1 MWLKSNKDGTI
12 APAIAI
18 DIEVVGEGK
27 VFPVENCAVNTDQ
40 TRIEFLNPSA
50 LASVRVEP
58 IREGGQCTASVGN
71 FSLPDDTTLV
81 MFENTSQY
89 GTVVFDFS

>member
-1 MWLKSNKDGTI
+1 MWLESSAAGAA
-12 APAIAI
+12 APTIAI
-18 DIEVVGEGK
+18 DIEVIGEGK
-27 VFPVENCAVNTDQ
+27 VFPCENCAVNTDQ

-58 IREGGQCTASVGN
+58 IREGGQCTVSVGN

>member
-1 MWLKSNKDGTI
+1 MWLESNKDGTI
-12 APAIAI
+12 SPAIVI
-18 DIEVVGEGK
+18 DIEVIGEGK
-27 VFPVENCAVNTDQ
+27 VFPVENCAVNADQ

-50 LASVRVEP
+50 LASVRAEP
-58 IREGGQCTASVGN
+58 AEERGHCIISMGN
-71 FSLPDDTTLV
+71 YSLPDDTTYV

>member
-1 MWLKSNKDGTI
+1 MWLESSKVGAI
-12 APAIAI
+12 APAITI

-27 VFPVENCAVNTDQ
+27 VFPCENCAVNAEQ
-40 TRIEFLNPSA
+40 TRIEFLNSSA
-50 LASVRVEP
+50 LASVRAEP
-58 IREGGQCTASVGN
+58 AEEGGHCTISMGN
-71 FSLPDDTTLV
+71 FSLPDDTTYV